1 MTVDNNRAICMRE
14 QLTLSPTEIIF
25 FSKNQQPAIWEGM
38 SSTKFCEDYGSI
50 DWLMKWR
57 TFTNRSEI
65 NKQIIFSFHQQ
76 QAIFITISQDRP
88 ECRFIELPS
97 STKPKSNFAKNLND
111 LDILGKGAA
120 LNFRQFSSIVISLK
134 SRQSSY
140 YIVFCGVFLDRFL
153 NEDKFIDVD

>member
-1 MTVDNNRAICMRE
+1 MTVDNRAICMRE

-65 NKQIIFSFHQQ
+65 NKQIIFFFHQQ

-97 STKPKSNFAKNLND
+97 STKPKSNLAKNLND

-120 LNFRQFSSIVISLK
+120 LNFRQFPSIVISLK

-153 NEDKFIDVD
+153 NEDKFLDVD

>member
-1 MTVDNNRAICMRE
+1 
-14 QLTLSPTEIIF
+14 
-25 FSKNQQPAIWEGM
+25 M

-50 DWLMKWR
+50 YWLMKWR

-65 NKQIIFSFHQQ
+65 NKQIIFFFHQQ
-76 QAIFITISQDRP
+76 QAIFVTISQDRP

-97 STKPKSNFAKNLND
+97 STKPKSNLAKNLND

-140 YIVFCGVFLDRFL
+140 YIVFCGVFWIDFL
-153 NEDKFIDVD
+153 MKINSLT

>member
-1 MTVDNNRAICMRE
+1 
-14 QLTLSPTEIIF
+14 
-25 FSKNQQPAIWEGM
+25 M

-50 DWLMKWR
+50 FYWLMKWR

-65 NKQIIFSFHQQ
+65 NKQIIFFFHQQ

-97 STKPKSNFAKNLND
+97 STKPKSNLAKNLND

-120 LNFRQFSSIVISLK
+120 LNFRQFSSS
-134 SRQSSY
+134 
-140 YIVFCGVFLDRFL
+140 
-153 NEDKFIDVD
+153 

>member
-1 MTVDNNRAICMRE
+1 
-14 QLTLSPTEIIF
+14 
-25 FSKNQQPAIWEGM
+25 M

-50 DWLMKWR
+50 YWLMKWR

-65 NKQIIFSFHQQ
+65 NKQIIFFFHQQ
-76 QAIFITISQDRP
+76 QAISQDRP
-88 ECRFIELPS
+88 ECRFIESPS
-97 STKPKSNFAKNLND
+97 STKPKSNLAKNLND

-140 YIVFCGVFLDRFL
+140 YIVFCVFFWIDFL
-153 NEDKFIDVD
+153 MKINSLT

>member
-1 MTVDNNRAICMRE
+1 MTIIEQFACVNNWLYHQRK
-14 QLTLSPTEIIF
+14 IIF

-50 DWLMKWR
+50 YWLMKWR

-65 NKQIIFSFHQQ
+65 NKQIIFFFHQQ
-76 QAIFITISQDRP
+76 QAISQDRP
-88 ECRFIELPS
+88 ECRFIESPS
-97 STKPKSNFAKNLND
+97 STKPKSNLAKNLND

-140 YIVFCGVFLDRFL
+140 YIVFCVFFWIDFL
-153 NEDKFIDVD
+153 MKINSLT

>member
-1 MTVDNNRAICMRE
+1 MTIIEQFACVNNWLYHQRK
-14 QLTLSPTEIIF
+14 IIF

-50 DWLMKWR
+50 YWLMKWR

-65 NKQIIFSFHQQ
+65 GETNYFLFSPTTSNFYNNISRSSWMSFYRV
-76 QAIFITISQDRP
+76 AI
-88 ECRFIELPS
+88 LY
-97 STKPKSNFAKNLND
+97 TKPKSNLAKNLND

-140 YIVFCGVFLDRFL
+140 YIVFWFFLDRFL
-153 NEDKFIDVD
+153 NEDKFLDVD

>member
-1 MTVDNNRAICMRE
+1 
-14 QLTLSPTEIIF
+14 
-25 FSKNQQPAIWEGM
+25 
-38 SSTKFCEDYGSI
+38 
-50 DWLMKWR
+50 MKWR

-65 NKQIIFSFHQQ
+65 NKQIIFFFHQQ

-97 STKPKSNFAKNLND
+97 STKPKSNLAKNLND

-140 YIVFCGVFLDRFL
+140 YIVFCGFFLDRFL
-153 NEDKFIDVD
+153 NEDKFLDVE

>member
-1 MTVDNNRAICMRE
+1 
-14 QLTLSPTEIIF
+14 
-25 FSKNQQPAIWEGM
+25 M
-38 SSTKFCEDYGSI
+38 SSTKFCGDYGSI
-50 DWLMKWR
+50 YWLMKWR

-65 NKQIIFSFHQQ
+65 NKQIIFFFHQQ

-88 ECRFIELPS
+88 ECRFIELPF
-97 STKPKSNFAKNLND
+97 STKPKSNLAKNLND

-140 YIVFCGVFLDRFL
+140 YIVFCVFFLDRFL
-153 NEDKFIDVD
+153 NEDKFLDVD

>member
-1 MTVDNNRAICMRE
+1 
-14 QLTLSPTEIIF
+14 
-25 FSKNQQPAIWEGM
+25 M

-50 DWLMKWR
+50 YWLMKWR
-57 TFTNRSEI
+57 TFINRSEI
-65 NKQIIFSFHQQ
+65 NKQIIFFFHQQ

-88 ECRFIELPS
+88 ECRFIELSS
-97 STKPKSNFAKNLND
+97 STKPKSNLAKNLND

-140 YIVFCGVFLDRFL
+140 YIVFWFFLDRFL
-153 NEDKFIDVD
+153 NEDKFLDVD